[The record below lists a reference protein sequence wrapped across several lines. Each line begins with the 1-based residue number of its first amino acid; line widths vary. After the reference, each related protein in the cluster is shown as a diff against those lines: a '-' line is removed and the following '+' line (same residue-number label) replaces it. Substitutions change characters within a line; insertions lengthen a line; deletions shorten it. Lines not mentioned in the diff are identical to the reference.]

1 MTENLTR
8 RGAVG
13 ALCALA
19 GLGLSTPARAETA
32 EVHIDNF
39 VFTPQAITV
48 KPGTRVL
55 WTNRDDIPHVVVASD
70 APPLFRSAV
79 LDTDDA
85 YARVF
90 DKPGTYKYFCALHP
104 HMTGVVVVK

>member
-1 MTENLTR
+1 MTGYLTR

-19 GLGLSTPARAETA
+19 GLGTSTQARAETA

-55 WTNRDDIPHVVVASD
+55 WTNRDDIPHVVLASD

-85 YARVF
+85 YSRVF
-90 DKPGTYKYFCALHP
+90 DKPGTYTYFCALHP